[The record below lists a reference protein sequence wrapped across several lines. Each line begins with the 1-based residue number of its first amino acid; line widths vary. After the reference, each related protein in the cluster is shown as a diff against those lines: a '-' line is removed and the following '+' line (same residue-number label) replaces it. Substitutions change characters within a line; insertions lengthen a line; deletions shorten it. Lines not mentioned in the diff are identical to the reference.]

1 MSKRTI
7 LWLVLSACL
16 AHGELSHAQAAAE
29 PKALDDEAVYQQR
42 FDRLQNAARL
52 GLGLE
57 SYEPLEKV
65 AGARR
70 VRPLPVARAAEVRIA
85 PQALSAAR
93 DYAAANNSSALLVW
107 HRGKV
112 VEESYFGGST
122 RASTFPSRSLA
133 KPVGAVAIGR
143 AIALGKI
150 KSLDQPVVDF
160 IGEWRGDA
168 RRSRILVRHLL
179 DMRSGFLAQ
188 GPAPKADDILN
199 RAYLHPRHG
208 EIIVREYPLTDDPG
222 TRYEYNNAI
231 AELVALVIER
241 ATGVRYADFISREI
255 LQPIGAPGGEIWV
268 DRPGGLAHS
277 GCCLMLPPESYLRLA
292 ILLMQD
298 GNWERRRLL
307 PEGYVRAMRTA
318 TAENPYYGLGVYVPG
333 PYIKR
338 RGFANP
344 ARDTEPRRVLHSEP
358 YLTDDLFL
366 FDGNANQVAFI
377 MPTEQLV
384 VLRVG
389 NDPPRK
395 DGREWDNSFLPN
407 TLLRG
412 LAP

>member
-1 MSKRTI
+1 MKTRFFCALGVALCFAS
-7 LWLVLSACL
+7 VGA
-16 AHGELSHAQAAAE
+16 GAATAFSPE
-29 PKALDDEAVYQQR
+29 DEAIYQQR
-42 FDRLQNAARL
+42 LERLQNASRL

-57 SYEPLEKV
+57 NYDTLEV
-65 AGARR
+65 VPGAASW
-70 VRPLPVARAAEVRIA
+70 RPLPLARATKSSISTAALAVARE
-85 PQALSAAR
+85 
-93 DYAAANNSSALLVW
+93 YAAANRSTAFMVW
-107 HRGKV
+107 HRGQL
-112 VEESYFGGST
+112 VEASYFGG
-122 RASTFPSRSLA
+122 ASATTTFASRSLA
-133 KPVGAVAIGR
+133 KPMTAVAIGR

-150 KSLDQPVVDF
+150 RSLDQPVAQF
-160 IGEWRGDA
+160 ITEWRDDP

-188 GPAPKADDILN
+188 SVAPEVQDILN

-208 EIIVREYPLTDDPG
+208 EIIVHDYPLTDDPG

-241 ATGVRYADFISREI
+241 ATGQRYADFIGREI
-255 LQPIGAPGGEIWV
+255 LQRIGAPGGDIWV

-277 GCCLMLPPESYLRLA
+277 GCCLMVPPETYLRLA

-298 GNWERRRLL
+298 GRWQTRRLL
-307 PEGYVRAMRTA
+307 PAGYVQAMRTA

-344 ARDTEPRRVLHSEP
+344 ARDTEARRVLHSEP

-366 FDGNANQVAFI
+366 FDGNANQVVYV
-377 MPTEQLV
+377 MPSQQLV
-384 VLRVG
+384 ILRVG

-395 DGREWDNSFLPN
+395 EGLEWDNSVLPN
-407 TLLRG
+407 TILRG
-412 LAP
+412 LSP

>member
-1 MSKRTI
+1 MR
-7 LWLVLSACL
+7 
-16 AHGELSHAQAAAE
+16 HA
-29 PKALDDEAVYQQR
+29 
-42 FDRLQNAARL
+42 
-52 GLGLE
+52 
-57 SYEPLEKV
+57 
-65 AGARR
+65 
-70 VRPLPVARAAEVRIA
+70 
-85 PQALSAAR
+85 
-93 DYAAANNSSALLVW
+93 
-107 HRGKV
+107 
-112 VEESYFGGST
+112 
-122 RASTFPSRSLA
+122 
-133 KPVGAVAIGR
+133 
-143 AIALGKI
+143 
-150 KSLDQPVVDF
+150 
-160 IGEWRGDA
+160 
-168 RRSRILVRHLL
+168 
-179 DMRSGFLAQ
+179 
-188 GPAPKADDILN
+188 
-199 RAYLHPRHG
+199 
-208 EIIVREYPLTDDPG
+208 
-222 TRYEYNNAI
+222 
-231 AELVALVIER
+231 
-241 ATGVRYADFISREI
+241 
-255 LQPIGAPGGEIWV
+255 
-268 DRPGGLAHS
+268 
-277 GCCLMLPPESYLRLA
+277 ESYLRLA

-344 ARDTEPRRVLHSEP
+344 ARDTESRRVLHSEP